1 MEERRVKDERVK
13 EEIKD
18 TSLEAS
24 ARSPKGGYDEKVKDI
39 ELPKPTKHFE
49 PTGKTFKL
57 DPKNPFKPTM
67 KQIKE
72 VFQNRIDEEPAI
84 DDNIFTGFLG
94 LNSQAYIIYF
104 IMEQQKQIDA
114 LSKTNARC
122 LEAYDRL
129 TRQLEAL
136 PEGKQLLQVEDQQK
150 TIDALMAHV
159 ATLTNQMNE
168 ITKKIKK

>member
-1 MEERRVKDERVK
+1 MEPERVK
-13 EEIKD
+13 EEIK
-18 TSLEAS
+18 E
-24 ARSPKGGYDEKVKDI
+24 EKVKDI

-57 DPKNPFKPTM
+57 DPRNPFKPTM

-104 IMEQQKQIDA
+104 IMEQQKQID
-114 LSKTNARC
+114 
-122 LEAYDRL
+122 RL

-136 PEGKQLLQVEDQQK
+136 PEGKQLLQVEEQQK
-150 TIDALMAHV
+150 TIDALMSHV

>member
-1 MEERRVKDERVK
+1 MEPERKVK
-13 EEIKD
+13 EEIK
-18 TSLEAS
+18 E
-24 ARSPKGGYDEKVKDI
+24 EQVKDI
-39 ELPKPTKHFE
+39 EFPKPTKHFE

-104 IMEQQKQIDA
+104 IMEQQKQID
-114 LSKTNARC
+114 
-122 LEAYDRL
+122 RL

>member
-1 MEERRVKDERVK
+1 MEERKKEKVK
-13 EEIKD
+13 E
-18 TSLEAS
+18 
-24 ARSPKGGYDEKVKDI
+24 EKVKDI
-39 ELPKPTKHFE
+39 EFPKPPKPFE
-49 PTGKTFKL
+49 PDGKIHKV

-72 VFQNRIDEEPAI
+72 VFQNRIDEEQPI
-84 DDNIFTGFLG
+84 DENMFTGFLG
-94 LNSQAYIIYF
+94 LNSQAYIIYY

-129 TRQLEAL
+129 TKQLESL
-136 PEGKQLLQVEDQQK
+136 LEGKQLLQVEEQQK

-159 ATLTNQMNE
+159 ATLTKQMNE
-168 ITKKIKK
+168 ITKNNTQ

>member
-1 MEERRVKDERVK
+1 MEPERVK
-13 EEIKD
+13 EEIK
-18 TSLEAS
+18 E
-24 ARSPKGGYDEKVKDI
+24 EKVKDI
-39 ELPKPTKHFE
+39 EMPKPTKHFE

-104 IMEQQKQIDA
+104 IMEQQKQID
-114 LSKTNARC
+114 
-122 LEAYDRL
+122 RL

>member
-1 MEERRVKDERVK
+1 MEPERVK

-24 ARSPKGGYDEKVKDI
+24 ARSPLGGYDEKVKDI

-57 DPKNPFKPTM
+57 DPRNPFKPTM

-104 IMEQQKQIDA
+104 IMEQQKQID
-114 LSKTNARC
+114 
-122 LEAYDRL
+122 RL
-129 TRQLEAL
+129 TEHL
-136 PEGKQLLQVEDQQK
+136 
-150 TIDALMAHV
+150 ALMTKQINV
-159 ATLTNQMNE
+159 LTSE
-168 ITKKIKK
+168 IKSKQK